1 MVIKTMDI
9 ISIGRSGDEVY
20 VVLDSSYT
28 VDELEEIVNHMKELN
43 KRLKEGELHDIPMPS

>member
-43 KRLKEGELHDIPMPS
+43 KRLKEGELHDPMPS